1 MEHNLVTVDS
11 VLHHVSVVVSRL
23 VDGEAVLVHPQ
34 QAKIRVLNAVGAR
47 VWELVDGRRSL
58 GDISQVIVA
67 EFDIEL
73 SRAQSDVLAFCAD
86 LVQAGVLTTSV

>member
-1 MEHNLVTVDS
+1 MTVDS
-11 VLHHVSVVVSRL
+11 VLQHVPVVVSRL

-47 VWELVDGRRSL
+47 VWELMDGRRSL

-73 SRAQSDVLAFCAD
+73 PRAQSDVLAFCAD
-86 LVQAGVLTTSV
+86 LVQAGVLATSV

>member
-1 MEHNLVTVDS
+1 MTVDS

-73 SRAQSDVLAFCAD
+73 PRAQSDVLAFCAD

>member
-1 MEHNLVTVDS
+1 MTVDS
-11 VLHHVSVVVSRL
+11 VLQHAPVVVSRL

-34 QAKIRVLNAVGAR
+34 QAKIRVLNGVGAR
-47 VWELVDGRRSL
+47 VWELMDGRRSL

-73 SRAQSDVLAFCAD
+73 PCAQSDVLAFCAN
-86 LVQAGVLTTSV
+86 LVQAGVLAPSV